1 LKFIESSQQW
11 DYSNVWAPNQEE
23 IILMLLKYD
32 KEMSLKF
39 ARKFFNTVYAGWL
52 KDGMIFEKYSALEF
66 GKRGKGGEYEV
77 QKGFGWTNGVCIV
90 LLNLFKD
97 DLLKI

>member
-52 KDGMIFEKYSALEF
+52 KDGMIFEKYSALEL
-66 GKRGKGGEYEV
+66 GKRGKYRTFPG
-77 QKGFGWTNGVCIV
+77 
-90 LLNLFKD
+90 LLVNTLKNRF
-97 DLLKI
+97 LL